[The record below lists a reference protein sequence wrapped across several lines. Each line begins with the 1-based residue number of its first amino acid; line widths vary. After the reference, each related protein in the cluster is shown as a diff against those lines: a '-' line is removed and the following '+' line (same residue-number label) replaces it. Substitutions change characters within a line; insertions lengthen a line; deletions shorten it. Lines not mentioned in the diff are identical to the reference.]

1 MSRDITNAI
10 QAHYRHSWNLLT
22 QLIDTCPDKVWNET
36 RGGWPF
42 WQQVAHVLA
51 VLNFFTLAENEEP
64 LPAPCDMA
72 TLMLKVQGSCVIS
85 KDAMRD
91 YAEAVRVTVD
101 GWLDGLSDGE
111 LAKVHTV
118 LSKKIGRDVAFGA
131 AIAMLASHTCYHIGS
146 CDAALR
152 DNGLPGVF

>member
-10 QAHYRHSWNLLT
+10 QAPYRHSWNLLT
-22 QLIDTCPDKVWNET
+22 QLIDTCPDNIWNET

-42 WQQVAHVLA
+42 WQQVAHTLA

-72 TLMLKVQGSCVIS
+72 TLMLKVQGSCAIS

-91 YAEAVRVTVD
+91 YAETVRICVD
-101 GWLDGLSDGE
+101 GWLDGLSDSD
-111 LAKVHTV
+111 LVKVHTV
-118 LSKKIGRDVAFGA
+118 LSKKIGRDVTFGA
-131 AIAMLASHTCYHIGS
+131 AIAMLASHTCYHVGS